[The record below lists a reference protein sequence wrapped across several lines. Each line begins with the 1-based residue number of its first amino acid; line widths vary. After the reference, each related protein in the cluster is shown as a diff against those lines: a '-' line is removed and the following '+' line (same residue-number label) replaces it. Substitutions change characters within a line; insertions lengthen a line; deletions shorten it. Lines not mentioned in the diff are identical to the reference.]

1 VEKTTKDE
9 IDGRARKQRRMTGM
23 GVGNAHRQQLTSL
36 SLFPSLYLSFPPT
49 SLYEQ
54 QETHE
59 GESAD
64 FVYGVSAMQGWRTEM
79 VRREREEK

>member
-1 VEKTTKDE
+1 
-9 IDGRARKQRRMTGM
+9 MLTG
-23 GVGNAHRQQLTSL
+23 GKLTSL

-49 SLYEQ
+49 SLYEK